1 MAAHWRPKSRGSPCP
16 TSVSGKPLAR
26 QERAP
31 QPGTRVAGHRLN
43 PLRIR
48 TVTAGLPMADLADLG
63 RLEAT
68 LARLGR
74 ARSYFESLDFEV
86 QTLRIATSSCV
97 ADLAASDLHGS
108 LAALEQLDRRVHEA
122 GVTLSIGTIQRE
134 DGLRPGLAAWAAEL
148 IARTRATSFSLNI
161 ASDSQGV
168 LTHNLSSAAETMLA
182 ISRVFADGSGNFRFA
197 AAAHLPAGTPYF
209 PVAHHEGSES
219 LALGLESASLVYEIV
234 ADLKEPAQAES
245 VLRARLNEILQPI
258 ERSAQAFAQLEQCRY
273 LGIDPSPAPGLD
285 RSIGAAIEALSG
297 QPFGS
302 AATLQACAQLTGALK
317 SLSIQCCGYSGLFL
331 PVLEDELLAQRA
343 IEQRYGLQQLLLYSS
358 VCGSG
363 LDTIP
368 LAGDVAPTAI
378 ARVLHDVAA
387 LASRLRKPL
396 SARLMPIPGKRAGDR
411 LKLDS
416 PWLTESVAFAI
427 D

>member
-1 MAAHWRPKSRGSPCP
+1 
-16 TSVSGKPLAR
+16 
-26 QERAP
+26 
-31 QPGTRVAGHRLN
+31 LN

-48 TVTAGLPMADLADLG
+48 TVTAGLPMAELGDLG
-63 RLEAT
+63 RLDAT
-68 LARLGR
+68 LARLAR

-97 ADLAASDLHGS
+97 ADLAPSEMGAS
-108 LAALEQLDRRVHEA
+108 LAALEQLDRRVSDA
-122 GVTLSIGTIQRE
+122 GVTLSIGTIQRNPAP
-134 DGLRPGLAAWAAEL
+134 RPGLAAWAADL
-148 IARTRATSFSLNI
+148 IARTRSTSFSLNI
-161 ASDSQGV
+161 ASEAQGV
-168 LTHNLSSAAETMLA
+168 HTQNLATAAEVMLA
-182 ISRVFADGSGNFRFA
+182 ISRVFPDGSGNFRFA
-197 AAAHLPAGTPYF
+197 AAAHIPAGTPFF
-209 PVAHHEGSES
+209 PVAYHEGSES
-219 LALGLESASLVYEIV
+219 VALGLESASLVYEIV
-234 ADLKEPAQAES
+234 ADLKDPAQAES
-245 VLRARLNEILQPI
+245 VLRTRLNEVLQPI
-258 ERSAQAFAQLEQCRY
+258 ERQAEAFAQLEQCRY

-285 RSIGAAIEALSG
+285 RSIGAAVEALSG

-317 SLSIQCCGYSGLFL
+317 SLSIQSCGYSGLFL
-331 PVLEDELLAQRA
+331 PVLEDEVLAQRA
-343 IEQRYGLQQLLLYSS
+343 LEQRYGLQQLLLYST

-368 LAGDVAPTAI
+368 LAGDVAPAAI
-378 ARVLHDVAA
+378 ARLLHDVAA
-387 LASRLRKPL
+387 LATRLRKPL